1 MAEENKIKQ
10 IIEVALLTN
19 SQPLS
24 VDDFK
29 KCLIKILRAFDYTNA
44 A

>member
-1 MAEENKIKQ
+1 MVEDNKIKQ

-24 VDDFK
+24 IDDFQK
-29 KCLIKILRAFDYTNA
+29 MFDKNIERST
-44 A
+44 